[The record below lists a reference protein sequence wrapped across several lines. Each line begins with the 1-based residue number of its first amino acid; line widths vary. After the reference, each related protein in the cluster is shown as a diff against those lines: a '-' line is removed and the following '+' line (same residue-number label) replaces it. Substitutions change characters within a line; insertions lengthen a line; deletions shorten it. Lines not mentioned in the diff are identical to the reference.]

1 VFHRKPE
8 PRLPSGGILW
18 QPAELKTENRKRKTS
33 AGFTLFEVMIAMGVF
48 AIAVVSLAMAL
59 QTSVQAALDA
69 RQASLSRMQL
79 ESRLSIAMADPP
91 TNGRRVIEARD
102 NNGIRIEETLEPYEA
117 KTTNGVLVPGLWKLK
132 ITAGTGERGTKDKDT
147 AEILI
152 YKP

>member
-1 VFHRKPE
+1 
-8 PRLPSGGILW
+8 
-18 QPAELKTENRKRKTS
+18 
-33 AGFTLFEVMIAMGVF
+33 MIAMGVF

-69 RQASLSRMQL
+69 RQASFSRMQL